1 MNRVLA
7 SVVLLG
13 LCLAGCASR
22 EFYLQDSEVRW
33 EEKGIQRVEV
43 RVDEGDWHEATLAAQ
58 DTTDTWRQ
66 WTWPWRATSGQ
77 HTIEVRATDAD
88 GAVQPEHRVPPFP
101 DGATGWHTV
110 QVSAG

>member
-1 MNRVLA
+1 MV
-7 SVVLLG
+7 
-13 LCLAGCASR
+13 AGVAWAQHR
-22 EFYLQDSEVRW
+22 
-33 EEKGIQRVEV
+33 GIERVEV
-43 RVDEGDWHEATLAAQ
+43 RVDGGEWHDATLAAQ

-88 GAVQPEHRVPPFP
+88 GDVQPEHRVPPFP